1 MIKCQTAT
9 FYSVMCYIKGPQWKN
24 PLGCL
29 RRGFLMLLLTV
40 AQSLVTFKTSF
51 VCPTVAGLKMSR

>member
-1 MIKCQTAT
+1 MIKCPTAT
-9 FYSVMCYIKGPQWKN
+9 FYSVMCYIKGPQWKT

-29 RRGFLMLLLTV
+29 WQGFLMLLLTV
-40 AQSLVTFKTSF
+40 AQGLVICKTPF